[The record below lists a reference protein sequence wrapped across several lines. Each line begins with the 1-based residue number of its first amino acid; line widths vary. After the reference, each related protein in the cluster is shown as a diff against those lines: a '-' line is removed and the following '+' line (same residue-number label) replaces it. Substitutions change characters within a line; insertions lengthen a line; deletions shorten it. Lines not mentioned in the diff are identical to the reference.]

1 MCSQYSDRYGLK
13 DTLSNF
19 FSAELLA
26 PYQNML
32 DSFKIPS
39 VGAKEFGTNLTL
51 FNTTFSMTEEFVGVY
66 RMHPLLPDKMNI
78 AGQNFTLNELSFN
91 DPRGMVTST
100 DGSNTTTK
108 TLLKSLSQTP
118 ARTLSLRNYPYELYD
133 LDIPGRSEKLNL
145 AEIDLM
151 RDRERNLP
159 RYNDA
164 RRQLLLEPYTS
175 LSDLTN
181 DGDELELLMSVYS
194 DIEQVDF
201 MVGCLVDKERP
212 DGFAFGIVPYHIFVV
227 MATRRLLSDR
237 FFQEGMTAENYST
250 WGLNYVKTQT
260 FQSILERH
268 FPELDGKIPANPFSN
283 DWEW

>member
-1 MCSQYSDRYGLK
+1 
-13 DTLSNF
+13 
-19 FSAELLA
+19 
-26 PYQNML
+26 ML

-51 FNTTFSMTEEFVGVY
+51 FNTTFSMTEEFVGAY
-66 RMHPLLPDKMNI
+66 RWHPLLPDKMNI

-91 DPRGMVTST
+91 DPLGMVTST

-227 MATRRLLSDR
+227 MASRRILSDR